1 MMEMKVFI
9 DVVYEPNSEL
19 EISQQTL
26 NSLMSLCEYKKE
38 KKSTEHADEWMF
50 WVLIQAYTWFMASIH
65 IVATTSII
73 WPLLFTF
80 YTLRST

>member
-50 WVLIQAYTWFMASIH
+50 
-65 IVATTSII
+65 
-73 WPLLFTF
+73 
-80 YTLRST
+80 